1 MKTVPRCVVIGATGY
16 IGSQLFA
23 AAAQGGEVLGT
34 SSSAASSQHTHL
46 NLAAPADF
54 VERNIRPGEVVY
66 LTAAISAPD
75 VCASNPGWARQ
86 VNVVGT
92 GEVIEQALRVGARV
106 IFFSTDSVYGNQ
118 DVEFDESLPCRPVG
132 EYASMKHEIEER
144 FKGCAAF
151 KSLRLSY
158 VFSIEDKF
166 TRYLRGCVRNGASAE
181 IFDPFH
187 RSVVYRAD
195 VVAGAL
201 RLAAQWD
208 DVGEKTINFGGPEIL
223 SRHQFADYVRR
234 AGLSDL
240 RFEVMQPEPA
250 FFQHR
255 PRWIAMRSPILSR
268 LLGRSPL
275 SIDQA
280 ARIELA
286 STNYLGG
293 NN

>member
-1 MKTVPRCVVIGATGY
+1 MRTAPRCVVIGATGY

-54 VERNIRPGEVVY
+54 VERNVRPGEVVY

-92 GEVIEQALRVGARV
+92 GEIIEQALCAGARV
-106 IFFSTDSVYGNQ
+106 VFFSTDAVYGDQ
-118 DVEFDESLPCRPVG
+118 DVEFDESLQCMPAG
-132 EYASMKHEIEER
+132 EYASMKHEIENR
-144 FKGCAAF
+144 FKGSNAF

-158 VFSIEDKF
+158 VFSSEDKF
-166 TRYLRGCVRNGASAE
+166 TRYLRGCVRSGIPAE
-181 IFDPFH
+181 IFHPFL
-187 RSVVYRAD
+187 RSVVYRTD

-201 RLAAQWD
+201 GLAAQWD
-208 DVGEKTINFGGPEIL
+208 KVGEQNINFGGPEIL
-223 SRHQFADYVRR
+223 SRVQFAEYLRG
-234 AGLSDL
+234 AGMSDL
-240 RFEVMQPEPA
+240 RFEVAHPEPA
-250 FFQHR
+250 FFQQR
-255 PRWIAMRSPILSR
+255 PRSIAMRSPILSR

-275 SIDQA
+275 TIGQA

-286 STNYLGG
+286 SND
-293 NN
+293 

>member
-1 MKTVPRCVVIGATGY
+1 MRNSPRCVVIGATGY
-16 IGSQLFA
+16 IGSKLFA
-23 AAAQGGEVLGT
+23 AAAQGGEILGT
-34 SSSAASSQHTHL
+34 SSSAVCSQYTHL

-54 VERNIRPGEVVY
+54 VERNIRSGDVVY

-92 GEVIEQALRVGARV
+92 GEVIEQALRVGASV
-106 IFFSTDSVYGNQ
+106 IFFSTDAVYGDQN
-118 DVEFDESLPCRPVG
+118 VEFDESLPCRPTG

-144 FKGCAAF
+144 FKGSAAF

-158 VFSIEDKF
+158 VFSSEDKF
-166 TRYLRGCVRNGASAE
+166 TRYLSGCVRSGAPAE
-181 IFDPFH
+181 IFHPLL
-187 RSVVYRAD
+187 RSVVYRED

-201 RLAAQWD
+201 GLAAQWD
-208 DVGEKTINFGGPEIL
+208 DVGEQNINFGGPEIL
-223 SRHQFADYVRR
+223 SRVQFAEYVRGG
-234 AGLSDL
+234 GLSDL
-240 RFEVMQPEPA
+240 RFEVVHPEPA

-255 PRWIAMRSPILSR
+255 PRSIAMRSPILSR

-286 STNYLGG
+286 STN
-293 NN
+293 

>member
-1 MKTVPRCVVIGATGY
+1 MKRFPRCVVIGATGY

-34 SSSAASSQHTHL
+34 SSLAANSQHTHL

-54 VERNIRPGEVVY
+54 VERNIRPGDVVY
-66 LTAAISAPD
+66 FTAAISAPD
-75 VCASNPGWARQ
+75 ICASNPGWARQ

-92 GEVIEQALRVGARV
+92 GEVIEQALHVGASV
-106 IFFSTDSVYGNQ
+106 IFFSTDAVYGNQ
-118 DVEFDESLPCRPVG
+118 DVEFDESLSCRPAG

-144 FKGCAAF
+144 FKGNAAF

-158 VFSIEDKF
+158 VFSSEDKF
-166 TRYLRGCVRNGASAE
+166 TRYLSGCVRNGTPAE
-181 IFDPFH
+181 IFHPFL

-201 RLAAQWD
+201 GLAAQWD
-208 DVGEKTINFGGPEIL
+208 DVGEQNINFGGPDIL
-223 SRHQFADYVRR
+223 SRLQFADHVRR
-234 AGLSDL
+234 AGLPDL
-240 RFEVMQPEPA
+240 RIEIVHPEPA

-255 PRWIAMRSPILSR
+255 PRSIAMQSPILSR

-275 SIDQA
+275 SIEQA
-280 ARIELA
+280 ALIELA
-286 STNYLGG
+286 STN
-293 NN
+293 

>member
-1 MKTVPRCVVIGATGY
+1 MRTVPRYVVIGATGY
-16 IGSQLFA
+16 IGSKLFA
-23 AAAQGGEVLGT
+23 TAAQGGEVLGS
-34 SSSAASSQHTHL
+34 SSSAASSQFTHL
-46 NLAAPADF
+46 NLATPADF
-54 VERNIRPGEVVY
+54 VERNIRPGDVVY
-66 LTAAISAPD
+66 FTAAISAPD

-92 GEVIEQALRVGARV
+92 GEVIEQALRVGASV
-106 IFFSTDSVYGNQ
+106 IFFSTDAVYGDQ
-118 DVEFDESLPCRPVG
+118 DVGFDESLPCRPAG
-132 EYASMKHEIEER
+132 DYAAMKHEIEER
-144 FKGCAAF
+144 FKGSAAF

-158 VFSIEDKF
+158 VFSCEDKF
-166 TRYLRGCVRNGASAE
+166 TRYLRGCVRSGTPAQ
-181 IFDPFH
+181 IFHPFL

-201 RLAAQWD
+201 GLAAQWD
-208 DVGEKTINFGGPEIL
+208 DVGEQNINFGGPEIL
-223 SRHQFADYVRR
+223 SRVQFAEYVRG

-240 RFEVMQPEPA
+240 CFEVVHPEPA

-255 PRWIAMRSPILSR
+255 PRSIAMRSQILSR

-286 STNYLGG
+286 CAS
-293 NN
+293 